1 MMKHF
6 TIILHLSILL
16 CLSSVGYASSPADES
31 VHFCTPFD
39 SEEMRERYR
48 ASKRAYSLNVGQPR
62 TVRMIYFL
70 PKDRPFRQEVIDN
83 MRVTIPKVQ
92 AFFGEQMQAH
102 GYGYKTFHFETDAG
116 GEPVVHRVDGQYPIS
131 HYASFQN
138 DPGTVVDEVGLA
150 FDISKNIYLIVLD
163 THQSQGGVGSRWNKN
178 GGFAVV
184 DDKFEWPWQ
193 LVAHELGHSF
203 GLHHDFRDGG
213 YIMSY
218 GPRGW
223 DQLSEC
229 AAEFLSVHP
238 YLNPDIPIESEPS
251 PVIKYISPRTY
262 PADAKRVLIEI
273 GVSDSEGIHQ
283 VILFMEPEEITL
295 RDKNRRTVKAFRGLD
310 GAKNVT
316 VQFDYDGVIPSAHYP
331 SYVRDIS
338 LLNPLVH
345 NFNVMVTDTEGNTL
359 WKSFKI
365 FSESLS
371 PLTKFSGDNQH
382 GLPNLTLPDPF
393 VVVLRDLD
401 DGSWRQ
407 GVWVTFNITE
417 GDGVLSEERVKTGYK
432 GRAESILTLGPN
444 LGTNTVVVSAAE
456 IQETVAFSAV
466 AGGAVSIP
474 DPILRAAIEAA
485 LKKESGDQISPAE
498 MATVRDLHKTN
509 SGISDLT
516 GLDLATNLEILYFA
530 QNPVSDLSFLSGLT
544 NLELLTISV
553 IGGDLSPLAGL
564 VSLTHL
570 EIHDTSISDISPL
583 LGLTS
588 LVTLQIHDCSISDLS
603 GLEKLKNLQN
613 LYLDYNNI
621 SDISSLSGL
630 TNLRDLDLAGN
641 TISDISSLSGLTN
654 LRGLGLFGN
663 TISDISPLSGLTNLI
678 SLSVSQNIILEDIS
692 ALSGLTNLKGLYLP
706 LNNIEDI
713 SALSGLTNLETLYLY
728 SNRINDISALSGLIN
743 LKDLEL
749 GNNIIS
755 DISAL
760 VDNEG
765 LGDRDVIDVSANPL
779 NDMQINHILALRD
792 RGAVVLFDEAAK
804 VHLVDSSDT
813 AIYWTTAGNIWRV
826 NLDGS
831 NIQDLVTDLRR
842 PFSLALDVSMGK
854 MYWTELDVDKIRR
867 ANLDGSNVEDLVTGV
882 PFPTGIALDTSGGKM
897 YWVDNNEQKVQRAN
911 LDGSNVED
919 LVTGVPYPSAI
930 ALDVSEGKI
939 YWEGGGLIQRA
950 NLDGT
955 NIESSCST
963 TSYVNDIALDT
974 AAGKVYWTDWARG
987 EIFRGNYDATN
998 VEEIIR
1004 GLTHPDGITVDVS
1017 KGKIYWV
1024 DRDRGSIQRANL
1036 DGTNIEDV
1044 VTGLKGPSAIALGP
1058 PRHSGTVS
1066 EVPTS
1071 DFDGDGTVGIPDFL
1085 LFAEQFGFSQG
1096 DVGYDARFDLDGDGV
1111 IGVSDFLIFVNNFG
1125 KKVS

>member
-1 MMKHF
+1 MKHF

-16 CLSSVGYASSPADES
+16 YLPSVGYASPPADGS
-31 VHFCTPFD
+31 VHLCTPFD

-48 ASKRAYSLNVGQPR
+48 ASKRAYNLNVGQPR

-70 PKDRPFRQEVIDN
+70 PKDRPFLQEVVDN
-83 MRVTIPKVQ
+83 MKITIPKVQ

-102 GYGYKTFHFETDAG
+102 GYGYKTFQFETDDAD
-116 GEPVVHRVDGQYPIS
+116 EPVVHRVDGQYPIS
-131 HYASFQN
+131 HYAFFQVN
-138 DPGTVVDEVGLA
+138 PYTVVDEVGQT
-150 FDISKNIYLIVLD
+150 FDISKNIYLIVID

-238 YLNPDIPIESEPS
+238 YLNPDIPIESESS
-251 PVIKYISPRTY
+251 PVIEYISPRTY
-262 PADAKRVLIEI
+262 PSDSKRVSIEI
-273 GVSDSEGIHQ
+273 GVSDSDGIHQ
-283 VILFMEPEEITL
+283 VILFMDPEEITH

-310 GAKNVT
+310 GIKNVT

-345 NFNVMVTDTEGNTL
+345 NFYVIVTDTEGNTL
-359 WKSFKI
+359 RESFKI

-371 PLTKFSGDNQH
+371 PLTKLSGDNQH
-382 GLPNLTLPDPF
+382 GFPNMLLPVPF
-393 VVVLRDLD
+393 VVMLRDLD
-401 DGSWRQ
+401 DGSLRQ

-417 GDGVLSEERVKTGYK
+417 GDGVLSEERVETDYK
-432 GRAESILTLGPN
+432 GRAESTLTLGPN
-444 LGTNTVVVSAAE
+444 LGTNTVVVSAAG
-456 IQETVAFSAV
+456 IQETVTFSAV

-474 DPILRAAIEAA
+474 DPILRAEIEAA
-485 LKKESGDQISPAE
+485 LKKESGDPISPAE
-498 MATVRDLHKTN
+498 MATVRGLQKTN

-516 GLDLATNLEILYFA
+516 GLDFATNLEVLYLA
-530 QNPVSDLSFLSGLT
+530 QNPVSDLSFLSELT
-544 NLELLTISV
+544 KLEVLTISV
-553 IGGDLSPLAGL
+553 TNGNLSPLAGL
-564 VSLTHL
+564 VNLTFL
-570 EIHDTSISDISPL
+570 GLHDTSISDISPL
-583 LGLTS
+583 LELTS
-588 LVTLQIHDCSISDLS
+588 LINLQIKDCSISDISVL
-603 GLEKLKNLQN
+603 GELKNLQE
-613 LYLDYNNI
+613 LSLDYNNI

-630 TNLRDLDLAGN
+630 TNLRSLNLDGN
-641 TISDISSLSGLTN
+641 N
-654 LRGLGLFGN
+654 
-663 TISDISPLSGLTNLI
+663 ISDISPLSGLTNLRSLGLFGNNISDISPLSRLTNLI
-678 SLSVSQNIILEDIS
+678 SLSVSQNFILEDIS
-692 ALSGLTNLKGLYLP
+692 ALSRLTNLKGLYLP

-743 LKDLEL
+743 LKGLEL
-749 GNNIIS
+749 GDNAIS

-765 LGDRDVIDVSANPL
+765 LGDGDVIDVSDNPL

-792 RGAVVLFDEAAK
+792 RGAVVLFDEAPK
-804 VHLVDSSDT
+804 VHLVDSPDT
-813 AIYWTTAGNIWRV
+813 EIYWTMAGNIWRV
-826 NLDGS
+826 RLDGS
-831 NIQDLVTDLRR
+831 NIQDLVTGLRR
-842 PFSLALDVSMGK
+842 PFSLALDISMGK
-854 MYWTELDVDKIRR
+854 MYWAELDVDKIRR
-867 ANLDGSNVEDLVTGV
+867 ANLDGSNVEDLVTGI
-882 PFPTGIALDTSGGKM
+882 PFATGIALDTSGGKM
-897 YWVDNNEQKVQRAN
+897 YWVDNNAQKVQSAN

-919 LVTGVPYPSAI
+919 LVTGIPSPSAI
-930 ALDVSEGKI
+930 ALDVSGGKV

-955 NIESSCST
+955 NVESSCST
-963 TSYVNDIALDT
+963 TSYVNDIALDVS
-974 AAGKVYWTDWARG
+974 AGKVYWTDYARG

-1004 GLTHPDGITVDVS
+1004 GLVHPDGITVDIS

-1024 DRDRGSIQRANL
+1024 DRDRGRIQRANL
-1036 DGTNIEDV
+1036 DGTNLEDV
-1044 VTGLKGPSAIALGP
+1044 VTGLKYPSAIALGTP
-1058 PRHSGTVS
+1058 YHPDTVS

-1071 DFDGDGTVGIPDFL
+1071 DFDGDGIVGISDFL
-1085 LFAEQFGFSQG
+1085 QFVNQFGLRQG
-1096 DVGYDARFDLDGDGV
+1096 DAGYEARFDLDGDGV
-1111 IGVSDFLIFVNNFG
+1111 IGIPDFLIFANHFG